1 MVITKRAWLIL
12 SFIVF
17 TSFSWANNEVAS
29 SEALSVIEALVVS
42 EPEKALISIDQLKN
56 SKVQLTST
64 QKVMLIKH
72 EAIANTYLNRHMLAL
87 EIIEKLKKVAG
98 FESDKSFLWHY
109 YSSKA
114 FVSWYMDN
122 IEDSLSFNL
131 KAYDVVKSIETF
143 RSYQAMSEGDIG
155 YAFIKLGFYQQA
167 IPYLESA
174 LQSDL
179 VSTLTTV
186 HVIDLASNYNN
197 LGEAYLGIKNYK
209 KSFELLNKSLAIRL
223 EHQLI
228 FHSSFSYQNLGRLY
242 YAQKEY
248 QQAETSFNKAI
259 EIREQAGFLKGVL
272 VSKLDLAKVYIAN
285 NKTLL
290 AEEEIKTV
298 IERAKNHNKNSRLSE
313 AYRLQ
318 KNIYARNKEYQ
329 KAYQTSLLYEQA
341 LAQVVSSKT
350 SAKLA
355 NYLNTSKAIAKDLN
369 ILELENNAK
378 IKDLQVNS
386 DRQKARII
394 IIFGFCIVIILV
406 VFLWTVQKSKK
417 VIAKS
422 NADLS
427 LTLTELKETQE
438 KLIKSGKMAA
448 LTTLVSRMA
457 HQVNTP
463 LGIAVTGV
471 SLIHEKID
479 CFEKLIA
486 EGGVKKSAIDSL
498 LSDLNKG
505 SELSLNSMDKVAG
518 LISQFKMISDNLE
531 AESQQEFEL
540 FAHISKQADLIL
552 MTVKKNKPVIN
563 ISGSKVLMLGF
574 PEALN
579 KVINQLITNSIDHAF
594 EETFTP
600 EIDIK
605 ISTINDKVEII
616 YQDNGKGIDATIVKD
631 VFEPFYT
638 TNMGNNNLGIGLSIV
653 YNLVVQLM
661 QGNIQCKTRQRG
673 IMFCITLPLKIEGE
687 ILG

>member
-1 MVITKRAWLIL
+1 
-12 SFIVF
+12 
-17 TSFSWANNEVAS
+17 
-29 SEALSVIEALVVS
+29 
-42 EPEKALISIDQLKN
+42 
-56 SKVQLTST
+56 
-64 QKVMLIKH
+64 
-72 EAIANTYLNRHMLAL
+72 
-87 EIIEKLKKVAG
+87 
-98 FESDKSFLWHY
+98 
-109 YSSKA
+109 
-114 FVSWYMDN
+114 MDN
-122 IEDSLSFNL
+122 IEDSLGFNL

-155 YAFIKLGFYQQA
+155 YAFIKLGFFQQA

-179 VSTLTTV
+179 ASTLTTD
-186 HVIDLASNYNN
+186 HIIDLASNYNN

-209 KSFELLNKSLAIRL
+209 KSFELLNKSLALRI
-223 EHQLI
+223 EHQLT
-228 FHSSFSYQNLGRLY
+228 FHSSFSYQNLGRLH

-248 QQAETSFNKAI
+248 EQAETYFNKAI
-259 EIREQAGFLKGVL
+259 EIREQAGFMKGVL
-272 VSKLDLAKVYIAN
+272 VSKLDLAKVYVAT

-290 AEEEIKTV
+290 AEEEIKIVT
-298 IERAKNHNKNSRLSE
+298 EQAKNHNRNSSLSE
-313 AYRLQ
+313 AYRLK
-318 KNIYARNKEYQ
+318 KNIYATKNEYQ

-355 NYLNTSKAIAKDLN
+355 NYLNNSKTIAKDLN

-378 IKDLQVNS
+378 MIELQANS
-386 DRQKARII
+386 DRQKVKII

-406 VFLWTVQKSKK
+406 VFLWTVQKSKRA
-417 VIAKS
+417 IAKS
-422 NADLS
+422 NANLS
-427 LTLTELKETQE
+427 LTLAELKETQE

-471 SLIHEKID
+471 SLIHEKVD
-479 CFEKLIA
+479 SFEQLIA

-505 SELSLNSMDKVAG
+505 CELSENSMNKVAD

-531 AESQQEFEL
+531 AESQQKFEI
-540 FAHISKQADLIL
+540 FEHISKQVDLIL
-552 MTVKKNKPVIN
+552 MAAKKNKPIIN
-563 ISGSKVLMLGF
+563 ISGSKVLILGF
-574 PEALN
+574 PEALS
-579 KVINQLITNSIDHAF
+579 KVFNQLITNSIDHAF
-594 EETFTP
+594 EDTSTP
-600 EIDIK
+600 EIEIN
-605 ISTINDKVEII
+605 ISKINDKVEII
-616 YQDNGKGIDATIVKD
+616 YQDNGKGIDAAIVND

-638 TNMGNNNLGIGLSIV
+638 TKMGNDSLGIGLSIV

-673 IMFCITLPLKIEGE
+673 IMFCITLPLIIKAV
-687 ILG
+687 